1 MDDKILFNIS
11 VYSSFVICHFKCPFK
26 FLKLFDSGWLFFFFI
41 SWKKRIMKVIP
52 IISFLCAVIIIAV
65 TLTLFAYI

>member
-11 VYSSFVICHFKCPFK
+11 VYSSFVICHFKCPH

-41 SWKKRIMKVIP
+41 SWKKRIVMKVIP